1 MADRMKPV
9 PQSEKRMDAMGGS
22 GEGGGVGETIPDHNE
37 RFNSYTDAYG
47 QGHSF
52 TTSDYCHSEG
62 QHNLFFSAS
71 CSHAEGKDN
80 SVSGSYAHA
89 GGTGCYADGNASFA
103 HGSQCKA
110 KKGNSVALNFGTNA
124 YGQNQTVI
132 GKYNEDDDDGKYA
145 FIIGGGTGDRST
157 QRKNIFTVDWEG
169 NVNVEGKLSVK
180 GGFVVSFKSQS
191 HGSYEET
198 KVYESYGQ
206 WTRPTFGYTPTEG
219 GYTKLV
225 SFKGCTGISVWGY
238 VRLRKSDD
246 TTTIRFS
253 ACLGNSDAVAYCPL
267 MCEDYPETDNY
278 LLIRCGPDLNPGWT
292 QLLVTV
298 NAPSLAEYGNFG
310 KVTLFIEGTTANVIE
325 TAEEESE

>member
-1 MADRMKPV
+1 MVSPKS
-9 PQSEKRMDAMGGS
+9 QIEKQIDEIRKS
-22 GEGGGVGETIPDHNE
+22 GNGGGVGETIPDHNE

-110 KKGNSVALNFGTNA
+110 KSGNSVALNFGTNA

-132 GKYNEDDDDGKYA
+132 GKYNEDDDDSEYA

-180 GGFVVSFKSQS
+180 GGFVVSFKSES

-198 KVYESYGQ
+198 KVYSSAGR
-206 WTRPTFGYTPTEG
+206 WNRPTFAYTPTEG
-219 GYTKLV
+219 GYTRV
-225 SFKGCTGISVWGY
+225 VGFDGMTGITVWGM
-238 VRLRKSDD
+238 VTLQANTD
-246 TTTIRFS
+246 TATIPFS
-253 ACLGNSDAVAYCPL
+253 ACLGNSDAVFYVPL
-267 MCEDYPETDNY
+267 NCEKFPDTDNY
-278 LLIRCGPDLNPGWT
+278 LEIHCGYDPSAASYKQMLITANVP
-292 QLLVTV
+292 V
-298 NAPSLAEYGNFG
+298 LAELGTFG
-310 KVTLFIEGTTANVIE
+310 KVTLFVHGTTANVIE